1 MAPLDS
7 APLWRVASLRYT
19 DDPFFQESDLTRYLS
34 ELRPGAQVTAD
45 QRACAE
51 TESALNSKSNARF
64 AVNKGPKTKRSVP
77 SRISRML
84 QVAAMGFVAAACA
97 GGEASQSHAEPQG
110 NTASNRII
118 LAANSGAGQDALTQS
133 PFVSPYGAY
142 LAGIVAGYE
151 RDVSSATDFMLYA
164 LRFDPKNPQLLRRS
178 FALTAADGRHKKA
191 VELAES
197 LVELEPTHGIANLLL
212 AVDAAEREDWAR
224 ADQIIAD
231 LPPRGLNTLTGPMI
245 QAWTHVARG
254 DREAALAQLGA
265 LRENKGFSVLYRLH
279 VALIN
284 DVMGAEAKAEAGY
297 QNILSTVGDPTLRL
311 VWLVGNFY
319 ERNGKPEQ
327 ARALYQSFLDRRP
340 NSTLMEPILAQLDSG
355 AAPRPEITSAKDGVA
370 EVLFN
375 IAGLLSQE
383 RAEDA
388 ALVHV
393 HQALRLKPDF
403 LVANVLLGE
412 VLQSQERGAEAIEV
426 YRDVPKDSPFSWTT
440 RLRIAE
446 ELERLGRVDDAV
458 NELESLAS
466 YQPDRFEPLFRL
478 GNLLRG
484 EENFVEAVKAYDRAA
499 NRLGDLEAQHW
510 TLLYFRG
517 IALERSKNWPRAE
530 ADFLKALELEP
541 EQPFVMNYLAYSWVE
556 KKQNLDQA
564 KDMLVR
570 AVELRPQDGYIVDS
584 LGWVLFR
591 MGEYQNAVKYL
602 ERAVE
607 LRPQDSVI
615 NDHLGDAYWRVGR
628 EKEARFQWRR
638 ALSLKPEEDQIPEL
652 QGKVTRGLNAAN
664 DS

>member
-1 MAPLDS
+1 MN
-7 APLWRVASLRYT
+7 RGV
-19 DDPFFQESDLTRYLS
+19 
-34 ELRPGAQVTAD
+34 
-45 QRACAE
+45 
-51 TESALNSKSNARF
+51 KS
-64 AVNKGPKTKRSVP
+64 KRSAK

-84 QVAAMGFVAAACA
+84 QVTAMGFVAAACT
-97 GGEASQSHAEPQG
+97 GGEATQSQAEPQG
-110 NTASNRII
+110 NSASNRII
-118 LAANSGAGQDALTQS
+118 LAANAGSTQDSLTQS

-191 VELAES
+191 TELAES
-197 LVELEPTHGIANLLL
+197 LVEFDPTHGIANLVL
-212 AVDAAEREDWAR
+212 AVGAAEQDDWEESDR
-224 ADQIIAD
+224 IISE
-231 LPPRGLNTLTGPMI
+231 LPPRGLNTLAGPML

-254 DREAALAQLGA
+254 DRETALEQLGA
-265 LRENKGFSVLYRLH
+265 LKDNKGFSVLYRLH
-279 VALIN
+279 FALIN
-284 DVMGAEAKAEAGY
+284 DVMGAHEEAEAAY
-297 QNILSTVGDPTLRL
+297 LNILSTVGDPTLRL

-319 ERNGKPEQ
+319 ERTGKPEQ
-327 ARALYQSFLDRRP
+327 ARALYQAFLERRP

-355 AAPRPEITSAKDGVA
+355 AVAKPEIKGAKDGIA

-388 ALVHV
+388 ALVYV

-412 VLQSQERGAEAIEV
+412 VLQSQQRGDEAIAV
-426 YRDVPKDSPFSWTT
+426 YRDVPRDSPFSWTT

-458 NELESLAS
+458 NELEALAS
-466 YQPDRFEPLFRL
+466 FQPDRFEPLFRL

-499 NRLGDLEAQHW
+499 LRLGDLSAEHW

-556 KKQNLDQA
+556 KKQNLTQA
-564 KDMLVR
+564 REMLVR
-570 AVELRPQDGYIVDS
+570 AVELRPEDGYIVDS
-584 LGWVLFR
+584 LGWVLYR
-591 MGEYQNAVKYL
+591 MGEYENAVGYL
-602 ERAVE
+602 EQAVE

-628 EKEARFQWRR
+628 QKEARFQWRR
-638 ALSLKPEEDQIPEL
+638 ALSLKPEEDQIPTL
-652 QGKVTRGLNAAN
+652 QSKVTRGLNASN
-664 DS
+664 DI